1 MLGIA
6 IVAAAAD
13 QGGSGLALAVES
25 LSGRSSDA
33 LQRVGGGI
41 PAAYAFVAGMIAAVN
56 PCGFA
61 MLPGYLALYLGDR
74 PDAHRPLG
82 RALAIS
88 GSVAASFVVLFG
100 AIGLLL
106 TVTGGLLTRFL
117 PVASLLVGAL
127 LVIVGA
133 RTLVHGTPYTGAG
146 EALAGRLSGPTG
158 RRDLTG
164 YAAYGLAYGLTSL
177 GCTLPIFLSVI
188 GTSLVAPGFASAAVQ
203 FVLYALGMAVV
214 LTTATFAVAFLR
226 ASVVSRLRD
235 AGRWL
240 QPLMGAVLLAVGGYI
255 VYYWLSLG
263 RLL

>member
-1 MLGIA
+1 MEDRLSPRAIASATASGSSVSVYRPRRFLPPLGSTADSVSRLPRWAAPALTIAVLGIA

-74 PDAHRPLG
+74 PDGHRPLG

-127 LVIVGA
+127 
-133 RTLVHGTPYTGAG
+133 
-146 EALAGRLSGPTG
+146 
-158 RRDLTG
+158 
-164 YAAYGLAYGLTSL
+164 
-177 GCTLPIFLSVI
+177 
-188 GTSLVAPGFASAAVQ
+188 
-203 FVLYALGMAVV
+203 
-214 LTTATFAVAFLR
+214 
-226 ASVVSRLRD
+226 
-235 AGRWL
+235 
-240 QPLMGAVLLAVGGYI
+240 
-255 VYYWLSLG
+255 
-263 RLL
+263 